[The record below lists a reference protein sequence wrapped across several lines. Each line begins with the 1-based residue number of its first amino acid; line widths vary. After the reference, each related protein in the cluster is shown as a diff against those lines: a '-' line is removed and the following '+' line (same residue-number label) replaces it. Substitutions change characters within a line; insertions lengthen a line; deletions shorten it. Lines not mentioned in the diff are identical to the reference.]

1 VYSTYLTLVCTV
13 LSSPTLKLEGEF
25 MQFSLSNTFA
35 SAVLTCA
42 LLSPV
47 LPTLASV
54 PDETTTITLDQAV
67 HFIGTD
73 GSDVLANPGDY
84 SVEAAQEWLK
94 LTPGTE
100 RRDVLLIEAQPGT
113 HDVKVEIPIVISTP
127 GTEPEEADVHVVQYL
142 HPDGT
147 SMMATGTYSGIQSR
161 GLRDAA
167 RAAVARARAAAL
179 QAKQAAE
186 QAAKNTAAMIH
197 DRLFGAAPPTS
208 LGPNAFNLV
217 FNEKAIGYAPPN
229 AYLLTYL
236 TTLIYPEF
244 LDQLSGDPL
253 TADMAYVARLH
264 NMPQDFVQEYAKYT
278 RHLFWN
284 SAQPLGPAN
293 SPPQYV
299 WVWGQRGGQDPEAMV
314 ISTPTT
320 VFVVFRGTDRVA
332 QAKNK
337 AGYDWAEWIQTDFVA
352 LGIPPQFGALR
363 GLVHAG
369 FWGSLTA
376 PAALFVPANAQV
388 PGGLANGRPFRN
400 AVLSVI
406 QAFGGAQKKVW
417 VVGHS
422 LGAAHVQLY
431 GAYLTANGL
440 PPQGVY
446 AIAAPHV
453 GDQSFVNQLN
463 VMFPNNR
470 LQRFDFVHDPVT
482 RVPPH
487 APLPQP
493 DRSSITY
500 TRAGTRVYYDDV
512 KTVQF
517 EAPERS
523 PAEAGRI
530 AALLVGGGALGGIF
544 AAGDFCFHYP
554 QWYLRAA
561 YDQLNPALV
570 RHMPSPLPTPVMR
583 GNIYSSLCGPLQV
596 ARGNRSTESALRNIL
611 PGK

>member
-1 VYSTYLTLVCTV
+1 MNVP
-13 LSSPTLKLEGEF
+13 LSKGVVAF
-25 MQFSLSNTFA
+25 I
-35 SAVLTCA
+35 LTCA
-42 LLSPV
+42 LLNPG
-47 LPTLASV
+47 LPAQATV
-54 PDETTTITLDQAV
+54 PDETTTITLDQTV

-73 GSDVLANPGDY
+73 GSDVVATPGDY
-84 SVEAAQEWLK
+84 SVEATQEWLR
-94 LTPGTE
+94 LIPGTE
-100 RRDVLLIEAQPGT
+100 RRNALLIEAQPGT

-127 GTEPEEADVHVVQYL
+127 GSEPEEIDVHVVQWL
-142 HPDGT
+142 NPDGS
-147 SMMATGTYSGIQSR
+147 SMVATGTYSGIQSR
-161 GLRDAA
+161 GLGDAA
-167 RAAVARARAAAL
+167 RQAAARARAAAEAARRAAAQKASAARAAAL
-179 QAKQAAE
+179 HAKHAAE
-186 QAAKNTAAMIH
+186 QAAQNAASTIH
-197 DRLFGAAPPTS
+197 DRFFGAAPPFS
-208 LGPNAFNLV
+208 LGPNAFNTG
-217 FNEKAIGYAPPN
+217 FNENAVGYAPSN

-236 TTLIYPEF
+236 ATLIYPEF
-244 LDQLSGDPL
+244 LDQLSGVPL
-253 TADMAYVARLH
+253 TADMAYVTRLH
-264 NMPQDFVQEYAKYT
+264 NTPQDFVQEYAKYT
-278 RHLFWN
+278 QHLFWN
-284 SAQPLGPAN
+284 SALPQGPAN

-299 WVWGQRGGQDPEAMV
+299 WVWGNRGGQDPEAMV

-332 QAKNK
+332 QSKNK

-376 PAALFVPANAQV
+376 PAALFVPTNAQV
-388 PGGLANGRPFRN
+388 PGGIANGRPFRD

-406 QAFGGAQKKVW
+406 KAFGGAQKKVW

-453 GDQSFVNQLN
+453 GDQTFVNQLN
-463 VMFPNNR
+463 AMLPNNR

-482 RVPPH
+482 RVPPN

-493 DRSSITY
+493 DKSSITY
-500 TRAGTRVYYDDV
+500 ARAGTRVYYDDV

-517 EAPERS
+517 GAPERS
-523 PAEAGRI
+523 RAEAGRI

-544 AAGDFCFHYP
+544 VAGDFCFHYP

-561 YDQLNPALV
+561 YDQLNPAIV
-570 RHMPSPLPTPVMR
+570 SRMPSPLPTPVMR
-583 GNIYSSLCGPLQV
+583 GNVYSSLCGPLQV
-596 ARGNRSTESALRNIL
+596 ARGNLSTESGLGNIL